1 MNRERIL
8 VIEENLEIAHQIV
21 ALCFKMGWEPLLAR
35 DGFTGMLLA
44 LRAQPRLI
52 VCDVETAG
60 LDGFEIVRRARLHP
74 ELNGT
79 AIVAISKVT
88 PRKPAANQSGFDAH
102 VLKPVC
108 STQLAEIVLNLIQQH
123 HETFAQ
129 AV

>member
-1 MNRERIL
+1 MSRERIL

-21 ALCFKMGWEPLLAR
+21 ALCFEMGCEPLLAR

-60 LDGFEIVRRARLHP
+60 LDGFEIVRRARQHP
-74 ELNGT
+74 QLNGT
-79 AIVAISKVT
+79 SIVAISKVV
-88 PRKPAANQSGFDAH
+88 PRKPAANQAGFDAH
-102 VLKPVC
+102 VLKPVV
-108 STQLAEIVLNLIQQH
+108 SAQLAEIVVKLMGQRYAA
-123 HETFAQ
+123 FAQ